1 MRVSTTRSR
10 SAFRLAACCV
20 ALLSACSDTPDVV
33 EPTLT
38 TIPDAT
44 NSDEGASDSTGSDS
58 TGSEQS
64 LTDDSGTE
72 TTTADADVVEQ
83 ETAARQLS
91 GELTATVI
99 ATHPHDATAF
109 TQGLEFFNGRFV
121 EGTGLYGE
129 SGRRIVNIDTGE
141 PVQVVPIDADLFGE
155 GVTVVGD
162 ELLQLTWKAGVLIRS
177 DVETLTEI
185 SRDTYTGEGWGLCF
199 DGEIVAMSNG
209 SSTLTFRDPESF
221 DAIRTVDVTL
231 DGTSIENLNELE
243 CVNGQIIANIW
254 LRDLIV
260 VIDPTTGEVVA
271 TLDGSPLRPDTLAA
285 EDSSFALN
293 GIAHD
298 PDTGRFYITG
308 KLWPV
313 VYEVELS

>member
-1 MRVSTTRSR
+1 MSTTRRRCALSI
-10 SAFRLAACCV
+10 AACCA
-20 ALLSACSDTPDVV
+20 ALLSSCSDAPDVT

-38 TIPDAT
+38 TISDQGAADA
-44 NSDEGASDSTGSDS
+44 SASDSTDPVQTGDS
-58 TGSEQS
+58 
-64 LTDDSGTE
+64 E
-72 TTTADADVVEQ
+72 TATTAAVVEQ
-83 ETAARQLS
+83 EATAPPLT

-109 TQGLEFFNGRFV
+109 TQGLELFDGRFV

-129 SGRRIVNIDTGE
+129 SDRRIVDIETGE

-155 GVTVVGD
+155 GLTIVGD

-177 DVETLTEI
+177 DAETLTEI
-185 SRDTYTGEGWGLCF
+185 SRDTYAGEGWGLCF
-199 DGEIVAMSNG
+199 DGETVAMSNG
-209 SSTLTFRDPESF
+209 SSILTFRDPESF
-221 DAIRTVDVTL
+221 DAVRTVDVTL
-231 DGTSIENLNELE
+231 DGSPIENLNELE
-243 CVNGQIIANIW
+243 CVNGQIIANVW

-260 VIDPTTGEVVA
+260 VIDPATGEVVA
-271 TLDGSPLRPDTLAA
+271 TLDGSSLRPDALAA
-285 EDSSFALN
+285 DDSSFALN